1 MAEQQEKSFQKQ
13 DNVYLN
19 TKALLSKKTEKGER
33 YYKTIGLGKEFIN
46 EKRV

>member
-33 YYKTIGLGKEFIN
+33 YYKTIGLGKA
-46 EKRV
+46 